1 MSDSNWYA
9 VFVRSKMEKQIGA
22 VLSEKGFEVCVPLYR
37 CRRRWSDRY
46 KWLDLPL
53 FPTYLF
59 CRLALRQKNLVLT
72 TPGVIRL
79 VSQGPAPLPV
89 GEEEMNGLLQL
100 CRSGVQAHPLP
111 AIPAGSRVRIKAGAL
126 AGVEGIL
133 LEERRVSRVVLS
145 VSLLNRAVCVEIDGI
160 DIEPSE
166 SSNPLAR
173 RTVAVQPQ

>member
-9 VFVRSKMEKQIGA
+9 VFVRPKMEKQIGA
-22 VLSEKGFEVCVPLYR
+22 VLIEKGFEVCVPMYR

-59 CRLALRQKNLVLT
+59 CRLALRQKTLVLT
-72 TPGVIRL
+72 TPGVIRI
-79 VSQGPAPLPV
+79 VSQGVVPLPV
-89 GEEEMNGLLQL
+89 GDEEMNGLLQL
-100 CRSGVQAHPLP
+100 CRFGVHALPLP
-111 AIPAGSRVRIKAGAL
+111 AIPTGSRVRIKSGAL
-126 AGVEGIL
+126 AGVEGTL

-160 DIEPSE
+160 DIEPSP
-166 SSNPLAR
+166 NYLPQR
-173 RTVAVQPQ
+173 GTVFV